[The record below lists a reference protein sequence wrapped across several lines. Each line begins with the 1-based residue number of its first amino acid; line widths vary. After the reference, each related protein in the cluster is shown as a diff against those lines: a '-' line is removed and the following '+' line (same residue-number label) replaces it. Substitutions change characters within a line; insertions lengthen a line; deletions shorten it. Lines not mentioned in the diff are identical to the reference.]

1 MTQATAQKASTKI
14 LTKDYLFD
22 LTELEKIADQYRD
35 EYNVARPFPHTV
47 IDNFLPE
54 EVLNTVLDEFPGSK
68 DIDWIDFDG
77 EVQKKLGSK
86 TEEQMGPFTRFL
98 MYQLNS
104 ATFIKF
110 LERLTGIEGLIPDPH
125 FWGGGLHQIRPK
137 GFLKLHSDFNFH
149 PVLKV
154 DRRINLLIY
163 LNKDWEE
170 SFGGNL
176 ELWDRDITKCEA
188 KIQPLFNRCVIFNT
202 TDFSFHGHPE
212 PLACPPDRTRK
223 SLALYYYSYGR
234 PEGEV
239 SRSSATNWRMTP
251 EEVETGKFKR
261 TVAKFIPPIFLDVR
275 RKLSRMM
282 EKETETKS

>member
-1 MTQATAQKASTKI
+1 MITSLNKNMVTTPGKVLSEN
-14 LTKDYLFD
+14 YLFD
-22 LTELEKIADQYRD
+22 LTKLEKLAD
-35 EYNVARPFPHTV
+35 EYHEKHVTAKPFPHTI

-54 EVLNTVLDEFPGSK
+54 QVLDTVLEEFPGSK
-68 DIDWIDFDG
+68 QIEWLDFDG
-77 EVQKKLGSK
+77 DVQKKLGSK

-110 LERLTGIEGLIPDPH
+110 LEKLTGIEGLIPDPH
-125 FWGGGLHQIRPK
+125 FWGGGLHQIKPK

-163 LNKDWEE
+163 LNRDWDE
-170 SFGGNL
+170 SFGGQL
-176 ELWDRDITKCEA
+176 ELWNKDITECEA
-188 KIQPLFNRCVIFNT
+188 KILPLFNRMVVFNT

-223 SLALYYYSYGR
+223 SLALYYYSNGR
-234 PEGEV
+234 PEEEV
-239 SRSSATNWRMTP
+239 SRSSDTMWKMTP
-251 EEVETGKFKR
+251 TEKETGKVKR
-261 TVAKFIPPIFLDVR
+261 TVAKFIPPIVFDL
-275 RKLSRMM
+275 RK
-282 EKETETKS
+282 KIKKITE

>member
-1 MTQATAQKASTKI
+1 MMTAPAKI
-14 LTKDYLFD
+14 LSKDYLFD
-22 LTELEKIADQYRD
+22 LTELEKVAARYHEQYVSA
-35 EYNVARPFPHTV
+35 NPFPHAV
-47 IDNFLPE
+47 IDNLFPP
-54 EVLNTVLDEFPGSK
+54 EVLETVLDEFPGSK
-68 DIDWIDFDG
+68 QIDWIDFDG
-77 EVQKKLGSK
+77 DVQKKLGSK

-110 LERLTGIEGLIPDPH
+110 LEKLTGIEGLIPDPH

-163 LNKDWEE
+163 LNKDWDE
-170 SFGGNL
+170 SYGGQL
-176 ELWDRDITKCEA
+176 ELWNREITKCEA
-188 KIQPLFNRCVIFNT
+188 KIMPLFNRLVVFNT

-223 SLALYYYSYGR
+223 SLALYYYSNGR

-239 SRSSATNWRMTP
+239 NRSSETMWKMTP
-251 EEVETGKFKR
+251 DEIETGKFKR
-261 TVAKFIPPIFLDVR
+261 AVGKFIPPIVFDIR
-275 RKLSRMM
+275 RKIIKMM
-282 EKETETKS
+282 E